1 MDPYITFKLALLIF
15 LILLSGFFSCSEAAL
30 FSLTSLHIHKMR
42 EERYPF
48 LSFVQKLLEF
58 PRRLLITII
67 VSNEIANILLSTLLT
82 GLFIIL
88 LGDEGKW
95 VSIAVA
101 APLLMLLGEAIPK
114 TLAKTSPMQFA
125 SITAPVLSLFG
136 IIGFPIIWVLERL
149 AGFVMGTLSNAEVAD
164 RKSLMEGEL
173 RTLIDTGLEEG
184 VLEKSQRDLIHRVF
198 DLEDT
203 EVGEIMTPRVD
214 MFCLP
219 LSMKIQSI
227 RTKII
232 RHGFSRVPV
241 YGADPDDIV
250 GVLYA
255 KDLLTALP
263 SNGQDRK
270 IEELIKKPYFIPIEM
285 SAASLLKD
293 FQTKKIHLAIIV
305 DEYGGIAGLVT
316 MEDILESLFGDIY
329 DERDTR
335 ERLYHVIN
343 DRTMIIMAMM
353 PIDSFNNL
361 ADMSLSSED
370 YDTLGGYVLHLFG
383 KLPARGDEISDDQYQ
398 YKIEKM
404 AQARIIRIRVTKLE
418 KSDDGL

>member
-1 MDPYITFKLALLIF
+1 
-15 LILLSGFFSCSEAAL
+15 
-30 FSLTSLHIHKMR
+30 MR

-293 FQTKKIHLAIIV
+293 FQMKKIHLAIVV

>member
-1 MDPYITFKLALLIF
+1 
-15 LILLSGFFSCSEAAL
+15 
-30 FSLTSLHIHKMR
+30 MR

-293 FQTKKIHLAIIV
+293 FQMKKIHLAIVV

-335 ERLYHVIN
+335 ERLYHVLN
-343 DRTMIIMAMM
+343 DHTMIIMAMM

>member
-1 MDPYITFKLALLIF
+1 
-15 LILLSGFFSCSEAAL
+15 
-30 FSLTSLHIHKMR
+30 
-42 EERYPF
+42 
-48 LSFVQKLLEF
+48 
-58 PRRLLITII
+58 
-67 VSNEIANILLSTLLT
+67 
-82 GLFIIL
+82 
-88 LGDEGKW
+88 
-95 VSIAVA
+95 
-101 APLLMLLGEAIPK
+101 
-114 TLAKTSPMQFA
+114 
-125 SITAPVLSLFG
+125 
-136 IIGFPIIWVLERL
+136 
-149 AGFVMGTLSNAEVAD
+149 MGTLSNAEVAD

-293 FQTKKIHLAIIV
+293 FQMKKIHLAIVV

-335 ERLYHVIN
+335 ERLYHVLN
-343 DRTMIIMAMM
+343 DHTMIIMAMM